1 MIETISERFNR
12 MKIGTKI
19 LIICLILVIVPTLVL
34 GIVAYTTASS
44 AINNQLDTTLTLQVN
59 DFQGMASNSYDL
71 SNSKLNGDLNVL
83 RGRFASYGK
92 PEIVNGKLV
101 LGGQTTINDDTRM
114 VDTIEKEVGSKATIF
129 QKIGNQ
135 AIRIST
141 NVVGAD
147 GKRAL
152 GTAVSDAVYD
162 AVINKGQTFY
172 GTADVVG
179 TKYVTAYEP
188 FKNSK
193 GEIIGILFVG
203 VPEDTVYGPLKEQ
216 IRSTEIGK
224 SGYLYVMDSKGNLI
238 VHPTAQGTGLAN
250 TEVAKTMIQ
259 NKDAV
264 KTSSAR
270 LEYVDQGKNVIGY
283 YTYFA
288 PMDWIIASRVDP
300 ADFSG
305 PVDGLRNAIII
316 ILIISIGAGAAIAMG
331 FGRSIARRMGDLVGL
346 GKKVMDGDISGAAKE
361 IDSNARMVSGGD
373 EIGEV
378 SEAFSGVVNNIQQF
392 SNEITTISNATIE
405 GRLTA
410 RGDSKKFKGEYAT
423 MINGLN
429 NTINSVVGHLDAIP
443 VPAFIV
449 NKEFT
454 ILYANKASATMA
466 GATPESM
473 LGQKCYEHFKTPDC
487 RTQKCASG
495 QCMQSGRI
503 ATSETQANPKG
514 RTFDIAYSGVPIT
527 DTTGKIIGSMEFF
540 TDLTDIKEAARQAQ
554 KRIED
559 ALAMINNE
567 MTKISRGTEEANAN
581 VEEVSAGA
589 GQVAKNATAVSVN
602 VEKSMEG
609 IIQVQKAMEDLSR
622 TIQDVATRAETTT
635 KIVHD
640 TDVYSKE
647 GMALARKT
655 EQGMQ
660 GITKSSNEVNVII
673 LEIKSQM
680 DKISE
685 IVNLITD
692 LANQTNL
699 LALNAAIEA
708 ARAGDAGRGFA
719 VVATE
724 VKSLAVESRASAERI
739 SEMIENLQNQTQ
751 HAVDAVSSANAG
763 VKEGSLALQNTVA
776 SFSKIANS
784 IDQITRN
791 VGDVAS
797 ATEEQAASVEE
808 ITASVNEVNGLM
820 QNTAKESTD
829 AAAASEESSAAI
841 EQISKVIGNVS
852 IVVENV
858 KKEINSFK

>member
-1 MIETISERFNR
+1 MTEKFNR

-19 LIICLILVIVPTLVL
+19 LIICLVLVIVPTLLL
-34 GIVAYTTASS
+34 GTVAYITASN
-44 AINNQLDTTLTLQVN
+44 AINDQLDMTLNTQIT
-59 DFQGMASNSYDL
+59 DIRGMTSNSYDL
-71 SNSKLNGDLNVL
+71 SKNKLNGDLNLL
-83 RGRFASYGK
+83 RSRFTASGTPAIVGGKIAYGDQ
-92 PEIVNGKLV
+92 IVNDNF
-101 LGGQTTINDDTRM
+101 QI
-114 VDTIEKEVGSKATIF
+114 VDSIEKDMGSKATVF
-129 QKIGNQ
+129 QKIGDK
-135 AIRIST
+135 AIRVST
-141 NVVGAD
+141 NVIGAD
-147 GKRAL
+147 GKRAI
-152 GTAVSDAVYD
+152 GTPISDAVYD

-179 TKYVTAYEP
+179 KKYAAAYEP
-188 FKNSK
+188 IKNAK

-203 VPEDTVYGPLKEQ
+203 VPEDVVYGPLKEQ
-216 IRSTEIGK
+216 ILETKIGK
-224 SGYLYVMDSKGNLI
+224 TGYLYVMDNKGTLI
-238 VHPTAQGTGLAN
+238 IHPTEQGSSVADA
-250 TEVAKTMIQ
+250 EFAKTMIA

-264 KTSSAR
+264 TSSNKR
-270 LEYVDQGKNVIGY
+270 LAYNDNGKNVVTY
-283 YTYFA
+283 YTYYA
-288 PMDWIIASRVDP
+288 PTGWIIASHVDP
-300 ADFSG
+300 SDFSG

-316 ILIISIGAGAAIAMG
+316 ILIISIGAGAAIATS

-346 GKKVMDGDISGAAKE
+346 GRKVMNGDLSGAAME

-392 SNEITTISNATIE
+392 SDEITTISNATVE

-410 RGDSKKFKGEYAT
+410 RGDSSRFKGEYAT

-449 NKEFT
+449 NKEFS
-454 ILYANKASATMA
+454 ILYANKASASMA
-466 GATPESM
+466 GVTPQSM

-487 RTQKCASG
+487 RSQKCASG
-495 QCMQSGRI
+495 QCMQSGKMV
-503 ATSETQANPKG
+503 TSETQANPKG
-514 RTFDIAYSGVPIT
+514 RKFDIMYSGVPIT
-527 DTTGKIIGSMEFF
+527 DSKGTVIGSMEFF
-540 TDLTDIKEAARQAQ
+540 TDLTDVRNAARQAQ
-554 KRIED
+554 KRIDD

-567 MTKISRGTEEANAN
+567 MTKISQGTEEANAN

-622 TIQDVATRAETTT
+622 TIQDVASRAESTA

-640 TDVYSKE
+640 TDDYSKE

-660 GITKSSNEVNVII
+660 GITKSSNDVNVII
-673 LEIKSQM
+673 LEIKGQM

-739 SEMIENLQNQTQ
+739 SGMIENLQNQTL
-751 HAVDAVSSANAG
+751 HAVDAVSAANAG

-776 SFSKIANS
+776 SFSKIADS
-784 IDQITRN
+784 IGQITRN

-808 ITASVNEVNGLM
+808 ITASVNEVNSLM

-829 AAAASEESSAAI
+829 AAAASEESSASI
-841 EQISKVIGNVS
+841 EQISKVIGHVS
-852 IVVENV
+852 MVVENV

>member
-1 MIETISERFNR
+1 MIQEMTEKFNR

-19 LIICLILVIVPTLVL
+19 LIICLVLVIVPTLLL
-34 GIVAYTTASS
+34 GTVAYITASN
-44 AINNQLDTTLTLQVN
+44 AINDQLDMTLNTQIT
-59 DFQGMASNSYDL
+59 DIRGMTSNSYDL
-71 SNSKLNGDLNVL
+71 SKNKLNGDLNLL
-83 RGRFASYGK
+83 RSRFTASGTPAIVGGKIAYGDQ
-92 PEIVNGKLV
+92 IVNDNF
-101 LGGQTTINDDTRM
+101 QI
-114 VDTIEKEVGSKATIF
+114 VDSIEKDMGSKATVF
-129 QKIGNQ
+129 QKIGDK
-135 AIRIST
+135 AIRVST
-141 NVVGAD
+141 NVIGAD
-147 GKRAL
+147 GKRAI
-152 GTAVSDAVYD
+152 GTPISDAVYD

-179 TKYVTAYEP
+179 KKYAAAYEP
-188 FKNSK
+188 IKNAK

-203 VPEDTVYGPLKEQ
+203 VPEDVVYGPLKEQ
-216 IRSTEIGK
+216 ILETKIGK
-224 SGYLYVMDSKGNLI
+224 TGYLYVMDNKGTLI
-238 VHPTAQGTGLAN
+238 IHPTEQGSSVADA
-250 TEVAKTMIQ
+250 EFAKTMIA

-264 KTSSAR
+264 TSSNKR
-270 LEYVDQGKNVIGY
+270 LAYNDNGKNVVTY
-283 YTYFA
+283 YTYYA
-288 PMDWIIASRVDP
+288 PTGWIIASHVDP
-300 ADFSG
+300 SDFSG

-316 ILIISIGAGAAIAMG
+316 ILIISIGAGAAIATS

-346 GKKVMDGDISGAAKE
+346 GRKVMNGDLSGAAME

-392 SNEITTISNATIE
+392 SDEITTISNATVE

-410 RGDSKKFKGEYAT
+410 RGDSSRFKGEYAT

-449 NKEFT
+449 NKEFS
-454 ILYANKASATMA
+454 ILYANKASASMA
-466 GATPESM
+466 GVTPQSM

-487 RTQKCASG
+487 RSQKCASG
-495 QCMQSGRI
+495 QCMQSGKMV
-503 ATSETQANPKG
+503 TSETQANPKG
-514 RTFDIAYSGVPIT
+514 RKFDIMYSGVPIT
-527 DTTGKIIGSMEFF
+527 DSKGTVIGSMEFF
-540 TDLTDIKEAARQAQ
+540 TDLTDVRNAARQAQ
-554 KRIED
+554 KRIDD

-567 MTKISRGTEEANAN
+567 MTKISQGTEEANAN

-622 TIQDVATRAETTT
+622 TIQDVASRAESTA

-640 TDVYSKE
+640 TDDYSKE

-660 GITKSSNEVNVII
+660 GITKSSNDVNVII
-673 LEIKSQM
+673 LEIKGQM

-739 SEMIENLQNQTQ
+739 SGMIENLQNQTL
-751 HAVDAVSSANAG
+751 HAVDAVSAANAG

-776 SFSKIANS
+776 SFSKIADS
-784 IDQITRN
+784 IGQITRN

-808 ITASVNEVNGLM
+808 ITASVNEVNSLM

-829 AAAASEESSAAI
+829 AAAASEESSASI
-841 EQISKVIGNVS
+841 EQISKVIGHVS
-852 IVVENV
+852 MVVENV